1 MKQLLMA
8 VIGLFLLQEVSI
20 AQTPDLPRTPAE
32 LNRWY
37 VEPPTNQNA
46 ATFILKGIS
55 ALDVTNADWK
65 SPDLP
70 WVGWA
75 RVPLPGEL
83 VPATMSMA
91 ISNLAY
97 RNHSA
102 LPHFQKGVK
111 YEQCRYPIDFTDD
124 EQGQNSK
131 VPHLRG
137 ILEAT
142 GVWAAHSLWLA
153 NANRG
158 AEAGETV
165 IMNLCLA
172 RSLESEPDLGSQ
184 MRRGISIIWTIE
196 SFELVVNLSAQPMV
210 VLERLATLLDP
221 MEKRQAE
228 GIGFTRG
235 LIGWRALLPGTTP
248 DLKERRFEDE
258 MYDQLLIAWKESFPS
273 RLKMVKEVGLAQE
286 RIARENH
293 LTNRVSIAE
302 FVERNVETDARCLA
316 SIRLAQTAVALERY
330 RAAHHNLYP
339 QFLSDLVPAYLAT
352 IPEDPFDGKPLRY
365 RKAGKGYILHS
376 VGPDHKDDQGLRKER
391 SGLNQ
396 KGDIVFTVV
405 KPPDLQ
411 Q

>member
-8 VIGLFLLQEVSI
+8 VIGLFLLQKVSI
-20 AQTPDLPRTPAE
+20 AQTPDPPRTPAE

-55 ALDVTNADWK
+55 ALNVTNADWQ
-65 SPDLP
+65 SSDLP
-70 WVGWA
+70 WIGGA
-75 RVPLPGEL
+75 RILPGEI
-83 VPATMSMA
+83 VPATMNLA
-91 ISNLAY
+91 ISNLVY
-97 RNHSA
+97 RNRSA

-111 YEQCRYPIDFTDD
+111 YDQCRYSVDFTDD

-137 ILEAT
+137 IMAAT

-153 NANRG
+153 DANRG

-172 RSLESEPDLGSQ
+172 RSLESEPDLCSQ
-184 MRRGISIIWTIE
+184 MRRGHSIVWTIE
-196 SFELVVNLSAQPMV
+196 SFEQVVNRSILPPP
-210 VLERLATLLDP
+210 VLEQLGAILDP
-221 MEKRQAE
+221 LEKRQAE

-258 MYDQLLIAWKESFPS
+258 MYEQLLIAWKEPFPG
-273 RLKMVKEVGLAQE
+273 RIKTVKEVGLAEE

-293 LTNRVSIAE
+293 LTNRGSIAE
-302 FVERNVETDARCLA
+302 FFEHDIETDAHCLA
-316 SIRLAQTAVALERY
+316 SLRLAQTAVALEQY

-352 IPEDPFDGKPLRY
+352 VPEDPFDGKPLRY
-365 RKAGKGYILHS
+365 RKADKGYILHS
-376 VGPDHKDDQGLRKER
+376 VGPDLKDDRGLRKER
-391 SGLNQ
+391 LGLNQ